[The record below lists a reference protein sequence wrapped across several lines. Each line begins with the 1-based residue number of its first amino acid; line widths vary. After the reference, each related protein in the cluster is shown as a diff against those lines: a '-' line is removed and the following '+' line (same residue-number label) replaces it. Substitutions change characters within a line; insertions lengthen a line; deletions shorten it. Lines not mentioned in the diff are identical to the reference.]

1 MSFDLPKYRRGDTV
15 STPDGTGI
23 IEALEL
29 ISGHTWY
36 LVDGKYYSESEIN

>member
-1 MSFDLPKYRRGDTV
+1 MSFDLPKYQKGQTV
-15 STPDGTGI
+15 TTPDGTGI

-29 ISGHTWY
+29 NSGQTWY